1 MDVKG
6 IQFAENDGRGRW
18 LYRGSIEALSCRRR
32 RRWQEGGS
40 SHKVKS
46 ALSDSAGCWVLESGS
61 LKSACQEGNAFHP
74 ERGTMFHQSLK
85 LVVATS
91 RLTKDSGNNRRIT
104 LNIVHNGA
112 VLSGLFGCL

>member
-1 MDVKG
+1 MNRFRSRCEKETMCAASNGREGNSVCRERWKG
-6 IQFAENDGRGRW
+6 KMALSR
-18 LYRGSIEALSCRRR
+18 LYRGSIEVLSRRRR

-74 ERGTMFHQSLK
+74 ERGTIFHQ
-85 LVVATS
+85 
-91 RLTKDSGNNRRIT
+91 
-104 LNIVHNGA
+104 
-112 VLSGLFGCL
+112 